1 MKPMGADC
9 AVLSAVE
16 NPRMSEEQF
25 SLYRA
30 KNPAETG

>member
-9 AVLSAVE
+9 AVLSAEE
-16 NPRMSEEQF
+16 NPRMSEEQS

>member
-1 MKPMGADC
+1 MKPMDADC

-16 NPRMSEEQF
+16 KPRMSEEQF

-30 KNPAETG
+30 KNPAEMG